1 MTSTDAYTTFQN
13 RKPIYFLRIAP
24 IACAVILI
32 LALTVFKDGSGPSF
46 CMGLVVGI
54 LVGVAVTAFQIR
66 SIEIVDADQPTG
78 TRIFPT
84 A

>member
-1 MTSTDAYTTFQN
+1 MTPSNAYTTFQN

-32 LALTVFKDGSGPSF
+32 LGLTVFKDGSGPAF
-46 CMGLVVGI
+46 CIGLVVGI
-54 LVGVAVTAFQIR
+54 LVSVTVTAFQIR
-66 SIEIVDADQPTG
+66 SIELTDTTQPTG

>member
-1 MTSTDAYTTFQN
+1 MTPSSAYATFQN

-32 LALTVFKDGSGPSF
+32 LALTVFNDGSGPSF
-46 CMGLVVGI
+46 CMGMVLGI

-66 SIEIVDADQPTG
+66 SVEIADATEATG
-78 TRIFPT
+78 TRIFPVT
-84 A
+84 